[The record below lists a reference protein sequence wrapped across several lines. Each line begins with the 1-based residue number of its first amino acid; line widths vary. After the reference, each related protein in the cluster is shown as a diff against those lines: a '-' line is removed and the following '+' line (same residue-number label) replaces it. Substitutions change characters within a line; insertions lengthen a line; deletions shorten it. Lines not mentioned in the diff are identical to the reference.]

1 MVFKD
6 YYKVLGLSSN
16 KVSEEEIKL
25 AYRDKAKQFHPDINV
40 GNNAAEERFK
50 EVNEAYRVLSNEKT
64 KRRYDFSW
72 IRYTKY
78 QRNQSGAV
86 QNRTIKDMALDILFG
101 NNEQNNEEIKMV
113 NSKKSSDGEDIETSI
128 NISLKEGFFGVK
140 KEIILKNIEGEDS
153 KVTIKIPAG
162 IQNGDKLR
170 IVGEGK
176 KGLNGG
182 KNGNLYITINIDND
196 LNFELRGIDI
206 YGRLKLKPYEA
217 VLGTKKNINLFDE
230 NISIIIPETTQN
242 GKEIIIEDKGYKAE
256 RNSRGDLHLSVVIE
270 LPEKID
276 QKTRKLY
283 EELRKMDK

>member
-64 KRRYDFSW
+64 RRRYDFSW
-72 IRYTKY
+72 IRYVKY
-78 QRNQSGAV
+78 QRNQNGTT

-101 NNEQNNEEIKMV
+101 TADPNTGEVKMV
-113 NSKKSSDGEDIETSI
+113 NSKKATDGEDIDTRI
-128 NISLKEGFFGVK
+128 NISLKEAFFGVK
-140 KEIILKNIEGEDS
+140 KEIVLKDIEGQDS
-153 KVTIKIPAG
+153 SVTIKIPAG
-162 IQNGDKLR
+162 IQNGDKIR
-170 IVGEGK
+170 VVGEGK

-182 KNGNLYITINIDND
+182 KNGNLYLTVNIDND
-196 LNFELRGIDI
+196 LNYELKGIDI
-206 YGRLKLKPYEA
+206 YGKLKLKPYEA
-217 VLGTKKNINLFDE
+217 VLGTKKTINLFDE
-230 NISIIIPETTQN
+230 DINIIIPEATAN
-242 GKEIIIEDKGYKAE
+242 GKEIIIENKGYKAE
-256 RNSRGDLHLSVVIE
+256 RNSRGDLHLFVDII
-270 LPEKID
+270 LPEKLD

-283 EELRKMDK
+283 EELKKIDK

>member
-64 KRRYDFSW
+64 RRRYDFSW

-140 KEIILKNIEGEDS
+140 KEIVLKNIEGEDS

-283 EELRKMDK
+283 EELRKIDK

>member
-64 KRRYDFSW
+64 RRRYDFSW

-140 KEIILKNIEGEDS
+140 KEIVLKNIEGEDS